1 MPVEPRTHNN
11 KNSDN
16 LLTYNVQEDAV
27 YHTKIIFVCHAE
39 KFHQQPKQHI
49 PLCLL
54 SSDQELFDC
63 LLHIFLS
70 IIAISLMICYS
81 APEGIRTLTLLQ
93 TGLSRRRLPIAAQ
106 GHSGYDRP

>member
-1 MPVEPRTHNN
+1 M
-11 KNSDN
+11 
-16 LLTYNVQEDAV
+16 QEDAA
-27 YHTKIIFVCHAE
+27 YHTKMIFVCHAE
-39 KFHQQPKQHI
+39 KFHQQTKQHI

-70 IIAISLMICYS
+70 IIATSLMICYS

-93 TGLSRRRLPIAAQ
+93 TGLSRRRLPVAALMHTV
-106 GHSGYDRP
+106 GMTGLEPAAS